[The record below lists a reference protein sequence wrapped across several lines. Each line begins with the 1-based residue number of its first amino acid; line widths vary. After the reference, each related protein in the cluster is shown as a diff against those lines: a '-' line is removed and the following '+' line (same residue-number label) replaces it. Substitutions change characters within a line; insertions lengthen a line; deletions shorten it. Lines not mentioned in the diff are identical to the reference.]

1 MEMHHANGPKPVL
14 LDFGLSKRLNE
25 YLRLAFCKMITS
37 ASDFNLSSL
46 IESFEDMGWVFEE
59 SADSSETMDIMRF
72 FFRDTAPSKEARKE
86 LLEFNRAMSE
96 KRRARKKAKIRRPVK
111 AFPGDILF
119 FVRALE
125 LLRGLCS
132 KLQVRQSPLKIMAQ
146 SAKTAMAAAFI
157 KHDNRAEYPLQWN
170 MATVDLQNDLQR
182 DVERLVR
189 VLQQEG
195 LISAC
200 QICVVSK
207 GNVVV
212 DVALGPVVPDL
223 DDDTADNVNR
233 RASITD
239 AAPNYRSVRSDS
251 IFSSFSVTKTLV
263 ATSMHILI
271 QEGKANYSDPV
282 CKYWP
287 KFGQNGK
294 DKITIEEMLSH
305 RTGLHAAIPEEMTLQ
320 MLCDWDRMCT
330 FFETA
335 KPATGYDDGMARYH
349 ALTYGWLNGK
359 LIEILSGMA
368 FSDFVREKITLPL
381 GLENEII
388 VGIDSQWTKP
398 TWDATHTAETKF
410 HANRLVSLD
419 KQGGGG
425 TGPDISKDEIK
436 DMIARIKERTN
447 KSKRAKVATKEEK
460 VPEDDKDGSASTKS
474 KTKVPATKQE
484 KLEEMMGEMLES
496 FKGKE
501 WMIDNRMWN
510 SRRVRSA
517 CIPAANGHFSA
528 RGLAIF
534 YSALMEDGKI
544 LNKST
549 LDRAVKLSATDFYF
563 GGEFGMGYKRQ
574 KYQMEGD
581 EEIKIGFGHAGAGG
595 SIGLAVPHAKMS
607 FALTV
612 SRPIQDAEPRTRI
625 FDLICR
631 RMKVGRQT
639 EDMDGIN

>member
-1 MEMHHANGPKPVL
+1 
-14 LDFGLSKRLNE
+14 
-25 YLRLAFCKMITS
+25 
-37 ASDFNLSSL
+37 
-46 IESFEDMGWVFEE
+46 
-59 SADSSETMDIMRF
+59 
-72 FFRDTAPSKEARKE
+72 
-86 LLEFNRAMSE
+86 
-96 KRRARKKAKIRRPVK
+96 
-111 AFPGDILF
+111 
-119 FVRALE
+119 
-125 LLRGLCS
+125 
-132 KLQVRQSPLKIMAQ
+132 
-146 SAKTAMAAAFI
+146 
-157 KHDNRAEYPLQWN
+157 
-170 MATVDLQNDLQR
+170 
-182 DVERLVR
+182 
-189 VLQQEG
+189 
-195 LISAC
+195 
-200 QICVVSK
+200 
-207 GNVVV
+207 
-212 DVALGPVVPDL
+212 
-223 DDDTADNVNR
+223 
-233 RASITD
+233 
-239 AAPNYRSVRSDS
+239 
-251 IFSSFSVTKTLV
+251 
-263 ATSMHILI
+263 
-271 QEGKANYSDPV
+271 
-282 CKYWP
+282 
-287 KFGQNGK
+287 
-294 DKITIEEMLSH
+294 
-305 RTGLHAAIPEEMTLQ
+305 
-320 MLCDWDRMCT
+320 
-330 FFETA
+330 
-335 KPATGYDDGMARYH
+335 PATGYDDGMARYH

-639 EDMDGIN
+639 EEMDGIN